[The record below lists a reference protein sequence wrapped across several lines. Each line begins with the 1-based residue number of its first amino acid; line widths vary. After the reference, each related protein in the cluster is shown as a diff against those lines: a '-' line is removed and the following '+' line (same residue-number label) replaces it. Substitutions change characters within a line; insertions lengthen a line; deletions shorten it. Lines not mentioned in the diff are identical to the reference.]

1 MWDYASPYE
10 AGEHDQDALEEEASS
25 ELYFDKFVSFMYRLF
40 EKWQALEVTHSLTV
54 IFFSRTYLVS
64 THLADGSGGHV
75 NTDVYGRKYVVRA
88 VKVESVSK
96 TSICSDFLL
105 TAATGSFQNR
115 H

>member
-54 IFFSRTYLVS
+54 IFFSRTYLGS
-64 THLADGSGGHV
+64 TRLGEGTGGHV
-75 NTDVYGRKYVVRA
+75 NMDVYGRKYVVRA
-88 VKVESVSK
+88 VKLGSVSRSSNIL
-96 TSICSDFLL
+96 TSCSSL
-105 TAATGSFQNR
+105 